1 MSASA
6 LIQAAEAVVCRPWLR
21 HVLPA
26 GDWAALIAALADE
39 PLDLL
44 ALWADP
50 LQVHALLLD
59 QATLSVHAV
68 STTVEQGAY
77 PAFSPVRPGASWYER
92 MIRDLWGHE
101 ASGGHDRRSW
111 LDHGRWPR
119 TVPMGSRPG
128 DVPGAAEPPEFLGE
142 AGASLMQVPM
152 GPIGGPM
159 GLIGGP
165 MGPIGGLV
173 QDAAHLRLT
182 MDGARILRAESR
194 LGYTHKGTL
203 SLMQGKSPRAAARFA
218 ARISADA
225 TVAHAIAFAQAAEA
239 ASDIEPPP
247 RAIGLRAIM
256 LEVERI
262 AAHLATLAAVA
273 EIVGAAGPRV
283 TAERLR
289 ERVLGASETGFGHRL
304 MMDCVVPGGVA
315 LDIAPEGVAPLTD
328 ALEAVAAAIAPLRRM
343 VGGFAMATRLAGC
356 ARADPAMVTALAV
369 GGVAGR
375 AAGRRMDARMV
386 SSLYADLD
394 FAPAVDTEGDAASR
408 CRVMLAEIAESLRLI
423 VYLLRILPDGVT
435 SVALPQVSGE
445 GIGCA
450 ESARGDVWH
459 WVRLDHGRIVSV
471 FARDPGWALW
481 PLAEAALV
489 GASFDDVAL
498 TRASLA
504 LSVSGMDL

>member
-1 MSASA
+1 MSAAA
-6 LIQAAEAVVCRPWLR
+6 LIQAAEAVVCRSWLR

-59 QATLSVHAV
+59 PVALSVHAV
-68 STTVEQGAY
+68 STTVEHGAY
-77 PAFSPVRPGASWYER
+77 PALSPVRPGASWYER

-101 ASGGHDRRSW
+101 ASGGQDRRSW

-119 TVPMGSRPG
+119 TFPMGSRPG

-152 GPIGGPM
+152 GPIGG
-159 GLIGGP
+159 
-165 MGPIGGLV
+165 LV
-173 QDAAHLRLT
+173 QDAAHLWLT
-182 MDGARILRAESR
+182 MGGARILRAESR

-262 AAHLATLAAVA
+262 AAHLGTLAAVA

-289 ERVLGASETGFGHRL
+289 ERMLGASEVGFGHRL

-343 VGGFAMATRLAGC
+343 VGGFAMATRLDGC
-356 ARADPAMVTALAV
+356 ARADLAMVTALAV

-394 FAPAVDTEGDAASR
+394 FAPAVETEGDAASR
-408 CRVMLAEIAESLRLI
+408 CRVMLAEIEESLRLI

>member
-1 MSASA
+1 MSVSA
-6 LIQAAEAVVCRPWLR
+6 LIQSADAVVCRPWLR
-21 HVLPA
+21 HILPTA
-26 GDWAALIAALADE
+26 DWAALVATLAGE
-39 PLDLL
+39 KLDLL

-50 LQVHALLLD
+50 LQVHALLFD
-59 QATLSVHAV
+59 PVALSVHAV
-68 STTVEQGAY
+68 STTVEHGAY
-77 PAFSPVRPGASWYER
+77 PALSTVRPGAAWYER

-101 ASGGHDRRSW
+101 ASGGLDRRPW
-111 LDHGRWPR
+111 LDHGRWPSMF
-119 TVPMGSRPG
+119 PMGTRPS
-128 DVPGAAEPPEFLGE
+128 DTPGSAEPPEFLGE
-142 AGASLMQVPM
+142 AETSQMQVPI
-152 GPIGGPM
+152 GPTS
-159 GLIGGP
+159 GLI
-165 MGPIGGLV
+165 

-182 MDGARILRAESR
+182 MDGPRILRAESR

-239 ASDIEPPP
+239 ASDTEPPP
-247 RAIGLRAIM
+247 RAVGLRAIM
-256 LEVERI
+256 LEAERI
-262 AAHLATLAAVA
+262 TAHLATLAAVA
-273 EIVGAAGPRV
+273 DCVGAAGPRV

-289 ERVLGASETGFGHRL
+289 EHVLGASEAGFGHRL

-315 LDIAPEGVAPLTD
+315 LDIALEGTAPLTD
-328 ALEAVAAAIAPLRRM
+328 ALEAVAAAVAPLRRM
-343 VGGFAMATRLAGC
+343 VGGFAMATRLVGC
-356 ARADPAMVTALAV
+356 ARADLGMVTALAV

-375 AAGRRMDARMV
+375 AAGRRMDARMI
-386 SSLYADLD
+386 SPLYADLD
-394 FAPAVDTEGDAASR
+394 YAPSVETEGDAASR
-408 CRVMLAEIAESLRLI
+408 CRVMLAEIEESLRLI
-423 VYLLRILPDGVT
+423 FYLLRILPDGVT
-435 SVALPQVSGE
+435 STVLPQVSGE

-481 PLAEAALV
+481 PLAEAVLV

-504 LSVSGMDL
+504 LSVSGMDM